1 MADDLSKT
9 GPGDRSRVNVD
20 QEHELRNWT
29 RAWGV
34 SPEQLREAV
43 RRVGPMADDVAKEL
57 GKPRP

>member
-20 QEHELRNWT
+20 QEHELRYWT